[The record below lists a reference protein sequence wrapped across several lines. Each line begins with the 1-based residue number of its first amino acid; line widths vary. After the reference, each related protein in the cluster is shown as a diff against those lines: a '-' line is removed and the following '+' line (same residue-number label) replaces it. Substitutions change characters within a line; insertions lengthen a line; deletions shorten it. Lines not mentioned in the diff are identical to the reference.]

1 MDVDPKR
8 LGALLAVARNGGV
21 VAAADELRV
30 SPSAI
35 SQQLTKLELEVGQ
48 ALVHRTTRGT
58 TLTSAGLTMAQA
70 AEDIERVMA
79 AALLAVDRPAGPDGT
94 MRIGAFTSFLRSV
107 LVPSLADWRARFPHI
122 RVGLVEDDLPQLSKL
137 LRRGE
142 LDVLVVELD
151 ASGDPPDLPP
161 GVIEEPLLDEP
172 WRLVVPAGTVLR
184 DDGIDLDR
192 LAVPWLGVDETSASS
207 AASSRL
213 RRGSGSAPETL
224 HRYYETT
231 TALALV
237 AAGEGMAL
245 VPALALGEAVPEG
258 VDVLDLH
265 GLGTRRIVMRSTKKR
280 TNDAM
285 VRAARELIHEAVAT
299 VDLEGRSTQVD

>member
-8 LGALLAVARNGGV
+8 LGTLLAVARNGGV

-35 SQQLTKLELEVGQ
+35 SQQLTKLEQEVGQ
-48 ALVHRTTRGT
+48 ALVLRTTRGT

-79 AALLAVDRPAGPDGT
+79 TALLAVDRPAGPDGT
-94 MRIGAFTSFLRSV
+94 MRVGAFSSFLRSV
-107 LVPSLADWRARFPHI
+107 LVPSLADWRARFPRI
-122 RVGLVEDDLPQLSKL
+122 QVELVEGDLPQLGRL

-184 DDGIDLDR
+184 DDSVDLDR
-192 LAVPWLGVDETSASS
+192 LAVPWLGVDEASASS
-207 AASSRL
+207 AAANRL
-213 RRGSGSAPETL
+213 RRGSGSGPTTL

-245 VPALALGEAVPEG
+245 VPALALGESVPDG

-265 GLGTRRIVMRSTKKR
+265 GLGTRRIVMRSITKR
-280 TNDAM
+280 ANDAM
-285 VRAARELIHEAVAT
+285 VRAARELIHEAVAA
-299 VDLEGRSTQVD
+299 VDLEGRSSHAD